1 MFHITSK
8 KVPFVTY
15 SKNVFIPVTNICRNQ
30 CGYCGF
36 RREPGQ
42 PGARL
47 MKPEEVI
54 SVLEN
59 GVRAGCTEALFTFG
73 ERAEEVPGYG
83 EMLEEIG
90 YSSTFEYLV
99 FLCET
104 AIDIGI
110 LPHTNAGIMTR
121 SELEALKPLNA
132 SMGLMLEST
141 AVLAAHKDC
150 PGKIPERRLETIRE
164 AGKLKIPYT
173 TGLLIGIGESR
184 DDRIESLETIAA
196 LHREYGHIQEVIIQ
210 NFAPKPGTAMENF
223 PEPAVEEMMDS
234 VELAARIL
242 PGDVAVQ
249 VAPNLIDPKSLIAK
263 GVTDLGGISPLTIDW
278 INPEAEWPDV
288 KDLQKKLGD
297 IPLKERLPVYPPYVK
312 KGWYSERIGSL
323 IERLSDN
330 SGYRKQPGT
339 ENAEDSEK

>member
-1 MFHITSK
+1 VFYIPSK

-15 SKNVFIPVTNICRNQ
+15 SKNVFIPVTNICRNR

-47 MKPEEVI
+47 MKPEEAVSI
-54 SVLEN
+54 LEN
-59 GVRAGCTEALFTFG
+59 GVKAGCTEALFTFG
-73 ERAEEVPGYG
+73 ERAEEVSGYG
-83 EMLEEIG
+83 AMLEELG
-90 YSSTFEYLV
+90 YSSTLEYVL

-121 SELEALKPLNA
+121 PELKALKPLNA

-141 AVLAAHKDC
+141 AVLDAHENC
-150 PGKIPERRLETIRE
+150 PGKVPERRLETIRE
-164 AGKLKIPYT
+164 AGRLKIPYT
-173 TGLLIGIGESR
+173 TGLLIGIGENR
-184 DDRIESLETIAA
+184 DDRIESLEAIAA
-196 LHREYGHIQEVIIQ
+196 LHMEYGHIQEVIIQ

-223 PEPAVEEMMDS
+223 PEPSVEVMMDA
-234 VELAARIL
+234 VALAARIL
-242 PGDVAVQ
+242 PDDVAVQ
-249 VAPNLIDPKSLIAK
+249 VAPNLIDPKALIAK

-278 INPEAEWPDV
+278 INPEAEWPDI

-297 IPLKERLPVYPPYVK
+297 IPLKERLPVYPQYVK
-312 KGWYSERIGSL
+312 RGWYSERIGSL
-323 IERLSDN
+323 IERLSDRE
-330 SGYRKQPGT
+330 GYRKQPGT
-339 ENAEDSEK
+339 ENAEDLEK